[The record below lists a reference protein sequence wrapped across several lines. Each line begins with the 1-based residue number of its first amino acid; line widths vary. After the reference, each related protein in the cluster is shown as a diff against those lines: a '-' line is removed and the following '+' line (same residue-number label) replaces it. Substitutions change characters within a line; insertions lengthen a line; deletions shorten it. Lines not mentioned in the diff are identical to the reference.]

1 MPEKKLKH
9 SELSPSVKHKLTA
22 EDQIN
27 FLERK
32 LEEAKLE
39 VTDKNIALIEMRA
52 ARDALYQSVQ
62 DSQMKLAEIVGQH
75 DNDIQAYQKELTLRL
90 QEKRALQEQID
101 ILSIKARRYDE
112 FQESVIKMKTDAQV
126 RAHNIIDEAQERA
139 YDTVTLIS
147 NIEKEMELFSEDI
160 VLLRHDIKTGTLTLD
175 DRLDTVYI
183 RLRKNL
189 DKLTEIKKDFYK
201 RNSLPMDEQ
210 EQEPEFPDGKP
221 PVVKYQYEA
230 KIEEKAEK
238 TVSEKP
244 EKAADKAV
252 KKTTDKP
259 IRKTVGKKSRST
271 KKG

>member
-230 KIEEKAEK
+230 KVEEKAEK